1 MSRRGSIPLRKPLSA
16 AEVVVVVSVWISL
29 MVPSWA
35 IIRLVL
41 VDVDLGT
48 EVSILSSLVSSM
60 DMEEDALSA
69 TTVFSTQVEAST
81 LQWIMAP

>member
-16 AEVVVVVSVWISL
+16 AEVVVSVWISL

-48 EVSILSSLVSSM
+48 EVSILSSLVSSI
-60 DMEEDALSA
+60 DMEEDALSG